1 MHVRKWLSM
10 MAVALALV
18 PVLPANAQAGPDPA
32 AVQALRDNLRADRK
46 AVVERNM
53 QLTSAE
59 AAKFW
64 PVYDAF
70 QKELAPIRSRYNR
83 AILDFVGTETMTDAN
98 AKRIADQVLAAD
110 ESDAKLRR
118 SYASKFN
125 KAVGAKK
132 AARYLQI
139 ENKIR
144 ALERFDQAAAIPLV
158 P

>member
-1 MHVRKWLSM
+1 VRKWLSM
-10 MAVALALV
+10 VAVALALG
-18 PVLPANAQAGPDPA
+18 PALQASAQGGPDPA
-32 AVQALRDNLRADRK
+32 AVQTLRDNIRADRK
-46 AVVERNM
+46 AVVERNL

-64 PVYDAF
+64 PVYEAF
-70 QKELAPIRSRYNR
+70 QRELGPIRSRYNR

-98 AKRIADQVLAAD
+98 AQRLSNEVLGAD

-118 SYASKFN
+118 SYAAKFS
-125 KAVGAKK
+125 KAVGPKK

-139 ENKIR
+139 ESKIR

>member
-1 MHVRKWLSM
+1 MV
-10 MAVALALV
+10 AVALALGPV
-18 PVLPANAQAGPDPA
+18 PQASAQAGPDPA
-32 AVQALRDNLRADRK
+32 AVQTLRDNIRADRK
-46 AVVERNM
+46 AVVERNL
-53 QLTSAE
+53 QLAAAD

-83 AILDFVGTETMTDAN
+83 AILDFIGTDTMTDAN
-98 AKRIADQVLAAD
+98 AKRLMNEVVSSEEA
-110 ESDAKLRR
+110 DAKLRR
-118 SYASKFN
+118 SYAPKFT
-125 KAVGAKK
+125 KAVGSKK

-139 ENKIR
+139 ESKIR